1 MSEKRF
7 NYQNY
12 LTNLQDKLQTKI
24 KTDSNN
30 SLEYQGLKTKLQ
42 NKEALNSED
51 LKTIND
57 ILLNSEE
64 DNISEVYA
72 TRMSLYWEENKNRF
86 RHQALILYN
95 LLGLPTSNKI
105 NVGNLDLE
113 DIDLSTLDALVSD
126 CLNLSS
132 KEELEEYYR
141 SLEEY
146 STIAKIYFG
155 SQVIN
160 NSLRAIESLKKDAI
174 DPSFD
179 ITSLEEL
186 ELLIEEINH
195 HLATISY
202 FNNIVK
208 DLRAKA
214 LIEAQELANLS
225 SKEHTLV
232 LAATSY
238 DNLKKL
244 SYFEKDLKSIP
255 EEAYNK
261 IRSILT
267 NFEIGS
273 SNNYQIKSLAGHP
286 GNFELKS
293 NDQIR
298 IVFSHLKDNYYLLK
312 GVFLKKE
319 TWGQNDFITTCTR
332 PEPKKDELKMAI
344 FYSENRLEELLN
356 DLETKAR
363 TGNRYQ

>member
-1 MSEKRF
+1 
-7 NYQNY
+7 
-12 LTNLQDKLQTKI
+12 
-24 KTDSNN
+24 
-30 SLEYQGLKTKLQ
+30 
-42 NKEALNSED
+42 
-51 LKTIND
+51 
-57 ILLNSEE
+57 
-64 DNISEVYA
+64 
-72 TRMSLYWEENKNRF
+72 MSLYWEENKNRF

-113 DIDLSTLDALVSD
+113 DVDLSTLDALVSD

-232 LAATSY
+232 LATTSY

-255 EEAYNK
+255 EEAYSK